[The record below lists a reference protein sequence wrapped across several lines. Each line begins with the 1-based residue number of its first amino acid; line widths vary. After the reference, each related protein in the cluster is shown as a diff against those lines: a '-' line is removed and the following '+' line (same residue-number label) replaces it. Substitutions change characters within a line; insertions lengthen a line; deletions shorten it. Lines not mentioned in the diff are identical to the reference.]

1 MVQAVVMPLGVR
13 IIHWSWG
20 NGEIT
25 AVGVTIVPMT
35 DSRVSIAPWSA
46 HDTVSIAVAD
56 GSAVGDWSN
65 VELIQRC
72 NECNLEDKTRLCRPI
87 AGSRPELGTSPDWE
101 RPKLIIPAVNSE
113 PSMHVYPNG
122 NAVATVSSHRSISQ
136 WKFLWIQAISNHF
149 YVSLCVLAK
158 SLNLK
163 LKFYKPFSY
172 SSRYFAPPR
181 FWKGI
186 LFSYFYEKLPG
197 HN

>member
-1 MVQAVVMPLGVR
+1 MRPNGHAADHCACECVQCRFRSCYRPRCMPLGVR

-46 HDTVSIAVAD
+46 HDTVSIALAD
-56 GSAVGDWSN
+56 GSAVHDWSN

-87 AGSRPELGTSPDWE
+87 AGSMPELGTSPDWE
-101 RPKLIIPAVNSE
+101 RPNLIIPPAVNSE

-149 YVSLCVLAK
+149 YVSFVCL
-158 SLNLK
+158 SQEP
-163 LKFYKPFSY
+163 KPQ
-172 SSRYFAPPR
+172 AE
-181 FWKGI
+181 I
-186 LFSYFYEKLPG
+186 LQTIFL
-197 HN
+197 